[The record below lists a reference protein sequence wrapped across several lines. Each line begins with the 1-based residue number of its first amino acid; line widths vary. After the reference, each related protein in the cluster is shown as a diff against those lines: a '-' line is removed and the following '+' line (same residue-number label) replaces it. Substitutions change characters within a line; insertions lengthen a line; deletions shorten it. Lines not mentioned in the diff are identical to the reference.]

1 MGIELSILLLL
12 ILVNGL
18 FSMGEMAIV
27 SSRRARLKHMAE
39 QGDGGADVA
48 LELLADPSR
57 FLSTVQIGITVVN
70 VLTGTFGG
78 ATLADEFAHY
88 LEQYPDLQP
97 YAHSIAIAG
106 VVVGISY
113 VSLILGELVPKR
125 IALSDPEKL
134 SASLARFMRVVSRLA
149 TPAAWFLALTTD
161 LILRLVRAR
170 QGPPSPVTD
179 DEIKILMQEGTEAG
193 EFHEGERSI
202 VEMALR
208 LGDRR
213 VSALMTPRTRMDV
226 LDLDDPIEE
235 NLRKILD
242 IGHSRFPVVRGD
254 SSNVVG
260 VLEVRDLVAASLKGD
275 PLDLEGMVRQPVY
288 IPDTAPA
295 LKALESF
302 KGSGNPIALIV
313 DEYGD
318 IEGLVTLND
327 VLQALVGDIADPG
340 GDEDAEAVKRPDG
353 SWLIDGMMPM
363 DEVQDLIGLTDLQLD
378 EDEAATFQT
387 LGGFMLAHLKRIPAP
402 ADRFELRGYS
412 FEVMD
417 MDGRRV
423 DKVLVSPMQEAESP

>member
-1 MGIELSILLLL
+1 M
-12 ILVNGL
+12 
-18 FSMGEMAIV
+18 
-27 SSRRARLKHMAE
+27 
-39 QGDGGADVA
+39 
-48 LELLADPSR
+48 
-57 FLSTVQIGITVVN
+57 
-70 VLTGTFGG
+70 
-78 ATLADEFAHY
+78 
-88 LEQYPDLQP
+88 
-97 YAHSIAIAG
+97 
-106 VVVGISY
+106 
-113 VSLILGELVPKR
+113 
-125 IALSDPEKL
+125 
-134 SASLARFMRVVSRLA
+134 
-149 TPAAWFLALTTD
+149 
-161 LILRLVRAR
+161 
-170 QGPPSPVTD
+170 
-179 DEIKILMQEGTEAG
+179 
-193 EFHEGERSI
+193 
-202 VEMALR
+202 
-208 LGDRR
+208 
-213 VSALMTPRTRMDV
+213 
-226 LDLDDPIEE
+226 
-235 NLRKILD
+235 
-242 IGHSRFPVVRGD
+242 VRGD

-275 PLDLEGMVRQPVY
+275 PLDLEGMVRQPVF

-387 LGGFMLAHLKRIPAP
+387 LGGFMLAHLKRIPVP

>member
-1 MGIELSILLLL
+1 MEIELSILLLL
-12 ILVNGL
+12 ILINGL
-18 FSMGEMAIV
+18 FSMGEMALV
-27 SSRRARLKHMAE
+27 SARRARLKHLAE
-39 QGDGGADVA
+39 QGDGGAKVA
-48 LELLADPSR
+48 LELMADPSR

-78 ATLADEFAHY
+78 ATLADKLGTY
-88 LEQYPDLQP
+88 LTKYPSIEP
-97 YAHSIAIAG
+97 YAHSIAIG
-106 VVVGISY
+106 VVVIGISY

-125 IALSDPEKL
+125 IALSDPERL
-134 SASLARFMRVVSRLA
+134 SSLLARFMRAVSRIA
-149 TPAAWFLALTTD
+149 TPAGWFLALSTN
-161 LILRLVRAR
+161 LILRLIGAR
-170 QGPPSPVTD
+170 QGPPAPVTD
-179 DEIKILMQEGTEAG
+179 DEIKILMREGTDAG

-213 VSALMTPRTRMDV
+213 VAALMTPRTQMDV
-226 LDLDDPIEE
+226 LDLEDPIEE

-242 IGHSRFPVVRGD
+242 IGHSRFPVIEGD

-260 VLEVRDLVAASLKGD
+260 VLEVRDLVAASLKGE
-275 PLDLEGMVRQPVY
+275 PLDLRAMVRQPVY

-327 VLQALVGDIADPG
+327 VLQALVGDIAEPG
-340 GDEDAEAVKRPDG
+340 GDETAEAVRRPDG

-363 DEVQDLIGLTDLQLD
+363 DEVQDLIGLSDLEMEEGD
-378 EDEAATFQT
+378 ASNFQT
-387 LGGFMLAHLKRIPAP
+387 LGGFILAHMKRIPIAS
-402 ADRFELRGYS
+402 DRFDIHGYT

-423 DKVLVSPMQEAESP
+423 DKVLVSPLQEAESP